1 MRSPNCRA
9 RKNVLLISF
18 PVMDLLLKVILY
30 VPFFLFLF
38 MGLNEE
44 GLPTFQD
51 QNGNISVS
59 DIYFQ
64 DREHTDFLQYS
75 GSADPTDIGSLGNTF
90 TYKTSV

>member
-1 MRSPNCRA
+1 
-9 RKNVLLISF
+9 
-18 PVMDLLLKVILY
+18 
-30 VPFFLFLF
+30 

-51 QNGNISVS
+51 QNGNISIS

-90 TYKTSV
+90 TYKNFRLNLFITYSFGNVIRLDPVFKKNILTLPPCQKNFVTAG